1 MSETLLQDPHTR
13 LESRPVTAPTETLQP
28 SARLGHFHPKGRAR
42 KGLIVRQRSLIAI
55 TAALAAGALTL
66 TACGSRDENGGGS
79 GSGGAGTKVVIGVDA
94 PLTGDLSALGLGIRN
109 SAELAVKTANKEKTV
124 AGVTFEIQA
133 LDDQAQ
139 PSSGQQNATQ
149 LVADKDVLGA
159 VGPLNSSVAESMQK
173 VFDDAKLV
181 QVSPANTGPTLT
193 QGPDWQS
200 GKKVRTYQSYF
211 RTATTDAVQGPF
223 AAQYVYNDA
232 KKKKVFVID
241 DKKTYGAGLTQTFTT
256 EFKKLGGMVVATEHI
271 DPDTK
276 DFSAVA
282 TKVKNSGAD
291 VVYYGGEYPQAGPL
305 SKQIKSAGANI
316 PLVGGDGIKDPA
328 YLELAGKNSTGDL
341 ATSVGAPVED
351 LPSAKEFVANYKG
364 AGYKE
369 DYAAYGG
376 YSYDSTWAIIQAV
389 KKVVEDNGGKLPEDA
404 RAKVTAAVQNVAF
417 DGVTGKVAFDQYG
430 DATNKQLT
438 VYAVEGGDWKPKKS
452 GTYTG

>member
-1 MSETLLQDPHTR
+1 VP
-13 LESRPVTAPTETLQP
+13 
-28 SARLGHFHPKGRAR
+28 R

-66 TACGSRDENGGGS
+66 TACGSRDDSAGS
-79 GSGGAGTKVVIGVDA
+79 DSEGSGGGTTVVIGVDA
-94 PLTGDLSALGLGIRN
+94 PLTGDLSALGLGIKN
-109 SAELAVKTANKEKTV
+109 SVDLAAKTANKEKTV
-124 AGVTFEIQA
+124 EGVTFKVEA

-139 PSSGQQNATQ
+139 PSSGQQNATK
-149 LVADKDVLGA
+149 LVADKDVLGV

-181 QVSPANTGPTLT
+181 QVSPANTNPALT
-193 QGPDWQS
+193 QGTDWQ
-200 GKKVRTYQSYF
+200 KTKTRPYKSYF
-211 RTATTDAVQGPF
+211 RTATTDAIQGPF

-241 DKKTYGAGLTQTFTT
+241 DKKTYGAGLAATFSD
-256 EFKKLGGMVVATEHI
+256 EFKKLGGKIAGTEHI
-271 DPDTK
+271 NPDTK

-305 SKQIKSAGANI
+305 SKQIKAAGAKI
-316 PLVGGDGIKDPA
+316 PVVGGDGIYSADFIK
-328 YLELAGKNSTGDL
+328 LAGASGTGDL
-341 ATSVGAPVED
+341 ATSVGAPVEE
-351 LPSAKEFVANYKG
+351 LPSAKEFVANYKA

-369 DYAAYGG
+369 AFEAYGG
-376 YSYDSTWAIIQAV
+376 YSYDSAWAIIEAV
-389 KKVVEDNGGKLPEDA
+389 KKVVEDNNGKLPSDA
-404 RAKVTAAVQNVAF
+404 RAKVTAAMQNVSF
-417 DGVTGKVAFDQYG
+417 DGVTGKVSFDEYG

-438 VYAVEGGDWKPKKS
+438 VYSVEKGAWKAVKS